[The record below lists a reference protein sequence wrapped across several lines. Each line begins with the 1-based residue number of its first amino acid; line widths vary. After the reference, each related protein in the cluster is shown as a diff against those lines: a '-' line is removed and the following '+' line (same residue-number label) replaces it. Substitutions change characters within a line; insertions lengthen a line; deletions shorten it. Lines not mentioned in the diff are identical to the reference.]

1 MVWVCIGGAIFAL
14 VMGFFC
20 GKKYFYYWW
29 TEDATDIITRY
40 HDDDSRKLRAVTVY
54 YDKTLFLSD
63 NEKLGFGI
71 KTNGKEN

>member
-1 MVWVCIGGAIFAL
+1 MVWICIGGAIFAF

-20 GKKYFYYWW
+20 GRKYFYYWW